1 MSLGGLL
8 LAVVL
13 GECGGG
19 TPTDDTRTP
28 EAKAAAKVEVE
39 PSPTNESPKAE
50 PTIALIPVVKKESKP
65 VPTAKALMTRTN
77 YRIPSI
83 F

>member
-1 MSLGGLL
+1 M
-8 LAVVL
+8 VL
-13 GECGGG
+13 RQMISELQK
-19 TPTDDTRTP
+19 
-28 EAKAAAKVEVE
+28 AKAAAKVEVE
-39 PSPTNESPKAE
+39 PSPTNEPPQAE

-65 VPTAKALMTRTN
+65 VPTPKALMTRTN